1 VPFVAGGTTDN
12 IARLMAQ
19 RFSESLGQTV
29 VVNNRPGG
37 GSTIGTNAVAKA
49 PPDGHTL
56 LVTTIGFAINAGLQK
71 LPYDPI
77 GDFTPITELASLPLV
92 LVVHASV
99 PATNLQEFIALAKS
113 KPGGWD
119 YASSGTGTSP
129 HLAAE
134 MFKSMAGIELVHVP
148 FKGNAE
154 AMNSLMGGHV
164 KIYFALV
171 PAVLQHIK
179 AGTLRPLAVTTEQR
193 LPYLPDVPTIAEL
206 GFPAMRS
213 VPGRASSRPPAPRK
227 TSSSRSTASSFA
239 CSRCRRSMGVS
250 RRRVPTLSEARPSFR
265 APREERDHQVEQGDQ
280 NIRHANLELG
290 YGLVSRTAAD
300 RPQESDQHRV
310 GDCESRQHRHGRP
323 CPQGFDHERAR
334 RRRKRLDDQARK
346 RQASHQRGVAGW
358 DRTARAATC
367 RARST

>member
-1 VPFVAGGTTDN
+1 MIALLAQTACVLALVLTTTLPAAALDYPKKTIELVVPFVAGGTTDN

-19 RFSESLGQTV
+19 RFSDSWGQTV
-29 VVNNRPGG
+29 VVNNRAGG

-49 PPDGHTL
+49 APDGHTL

-77 GDFTPITELASLPLV
+77 ADFAPITELASLPLV
-92 LVVHASV
+92 LVVHASLPV
-99 PATNLQEFIALAKS
+99 TNLQEFIALAKS

-134 MFKSMAGIELVHVP
+134 MFKSMAGVELVHVP

-179 AGTLRPLAVTTEQR
+179 AGTLRAIAVTTEER

-206 GFPAMRS
+206 GFP
-213 VPGRASSRPPAPRK
+213 GYEISSWQGVFAPAGTPKDVVAKINGELVRMLNMPDVRRRISQEGADPVGSTADAFANRVKNEITKWTKVIK
-227 TSSSRSTASSFA
+227 TS
-239 CSRCRRSMGVS
+239 GIQ
-250 RRRVPTLSEARPSFR
+250 PS
-265 APREERDHQVEQGDQ
+265 
-280 NIRHANLELG
+280 N
-290 YGLVSRTAAD
+290 
-300 RPQESDQHRV
+300 
-310 GDCESRQHRHGRP
+310 
-323 CPQGFDHERAR
+323 
-334 RRRKRLDDQARK
+334 
-346 RQASHQRGVAGW
+346 
-358 DRTARAATC
+358 
-367 RARST
+367 

>member
-1 VPFVAGGTTDN
+1 MIAPLARTACVLASALVVTLPAAAQDYPKRPIELVVPFVAGGTTDN

-19 RFSESLGQTV
+19 RFSESWGQTV
-29 VVNNRPGG
+29 VVNNRAGG

-77 GDFTPITELASLPLV
+77 GDFTPIAELASLPLV

-179 AGTLRPLAVTTEQR
+179 TGALRAIAVTTEER

-206 GFPAMRS
+206 GFPGYEISSWQGVFAPAGTPKDVVAKINGELVRMLN
-213 VPGRASSRPPAPRK
+213 VPEIRRRISQEGADPVGSTPDAFATRVKNEITKWTKVIK
-227 TSSSRSTASSFA
+227 TS
-239 CSRCRRSMGVS
+239 G
-250 RRRVPTLSEARPSFR
+250 
-265 APREERDHQVEQGDQ
+265 
-280 NIRHANLELG
+280 I
-290 YGLVSRTAAD
+290 
-300 RPQESDQHRV
+300 
-310 GDCESRQHRHGRP
+310 
-323 CPQGFDHERAR
+323 
-334 RRRKRLDDQARK
+334 
-346 RQASHQRGVAGW
+346 QASN
-358 DRTARAATC
+358 
-367 RARST
+367 

>member
-1 VPFVAGGTTDN
+1 MIAPLARTACVLAIALVVTLPAAAQDYPKRPIELVVPFVAGGTTDN

-19 RFSESLGQTV
+19 RFSESWGQTV
-29 VVNNRPGG
+29 VVNNRAGG

-113 KPGGWD
+113 KAGGWD

-179 AGTLRPLAVTTEQR
+179 AGTLRAIAVTTEER

-206 GFPAMRS
+206 GFPGYEISSWQGVFAPAGTPKDVVAKINGELVRMLN
-213 VPGRASSRPPAPRK
+213 VPEVRRRISQEGADPVGSTPDAFANRVKNEITKWTKVIK
-227 TSSSRSTASSFA
+227 TS
-239 CSRCRRSMGVS
+239 GIQ
-250 RRRVPTLSEARPSFR
+250 PS
-265 APREERDHQVEQGDQ
+265 
-280 NIRHANLELG
+280 N
-290 YGLVSRTAAD
+290 
-300 RPQESDQHRV
+300 
-310 GDCESRQHRHGRP
+310 
-323 CPQGFDHERAR
+323 
-334 RRRKRLDDQARK
+334 
-346 RQASHQRGVAGW
+346 
-358 DRTARAATC
+358 
-367 RARST
+367 

>member
-1 VPFVAGGTTDN
+1 MIALFARTACVLASALMATWPAAAQDYPKKQIELVVPFVAGGTTDN

-19 RFSESLGQTV
+19 RFSESWGQTV
-29 VVNNRPGG
+29 VVNNRAGG

-49 PPDGHTL
+49 SPDGHTL

-77 GDFTPITELASLPLV
+77 GDFTPITELALLPLV
-92 LVVHASV
+92 LVVHPSV
-99 PATNLQEFIALAKS
+99 PATSLDEFIALAKS
-113 KPGGWD
+113 KAGGWD

-179 AGTLRPLAVTTEQR
+179 AGTLRAIAVTTEER

-206 GFPAMRS
+206 GFPGYEISSWQGVFAPAGTPKDVVAKINGELVRMLK
-213 VPGRASSRPPAPRK
+213 VPEVHRRISQEGADPVGSTPDAFANRVKNEITKWTKVIK
-227 TSSSRSTASSFA
+227 TS
-239 CSRCRRSMGVS
+239 GIQ
-250 RRRVPTLSEARPSFR
+250 PS
-265 APREERDHQVEQGDQ
+265 
-280 NIRHANLELG
+280 N
-290 YGLVSRTAAD
+290 
-300 RPQESDQHRV
+300 
-310 GDCESRQHRHGRP
+310 
-323 CPQGFDHERAR
+323 
-334 RRRKRLDDQARK
+334 
-346 RQASHQRGVAGW
+346 
-358 DRTARAATC
+358 
-367 RARST
+367 

>member
-1 VPFVAGGTTDN
+1 VVPFVAGGTTDN

-19 RFSESLGQTV
+19 RFSESWGQTV
-29 VVNNRPGG
+29 VVNNRAGG

-77 GDFTPITELASLPLV
+77 GDFTPIAELASLPLV

-179 AGTLRPLAVTTEQR
+179 TGALRAIAVTTEER

-206 GFPAMRS
+206 GFPGYEISSWQGVFAPAGTPKDVVGKINGELVRMLN
-213 VPGRASSRPPAPRK
+213 VPEIRRRILQEGADPVGSTPDAFATRVKNEITKWTKVIK
-227 TSSSRSTASSFA
+227 TS
-239 CSRCRRSMGVS
+239 G
-250 RRRVPTLSEARPSFR
+250 
-265 APREERDHQVEQGDQ
+265 
-280 NIRHANLELG
+280 I
-290 YGLVSRTAAD
+290 
-300 RPQESDQHRV
+300 
-310 GDCESRQHRHGRP
+310 
-323 CPQGFDHERAR
+323 
-334 RRRKRLDDQARK
+334 
-346 RQASHQRGVAGW
+346 QASN
-358 DRTARAATC
+358 
-367 RARST
+367 

>member
-1 VPFVAGGTTDN
+1 MIAPLARTACVLAIALVVTFPAAAQDYPKRPIELVVPFVAGGTTDN

-19 RFSESLGQTV
+19 RFSESWGQTV
-29 VVNNRPGG
+29 VVNNRAGG

-77 GDFTPITELASLPLV
+77 GDFTPIAELASLPLV

-179 AGTLRPLAVTTEQR
+179 TGALRAIAVTTEER

-206 GFPAMRS
+206 GFPGYEISSWQGVFAPAGTPKDVVGKINGELVRMLN
-213 VPGRASSRPPAPRK
+213 VPEIRRRISQEGADPVGSTPDAFATRVKNEITKWTKVIK
-227 TSSSRSTASSFA
+227 TS
-239 CSRCRRSMGVS
+239 G
-250 RRRVPTLSEARPSFR
+250 
-265 APREERDHQVEQGDQ
+265 
-280 NIRHANLELG
+280 I
-290 YGLVSRTAAD
+290 
-300 RPQESDQHRV
+300 
-310 GDCESRQHRHGRP
+310 
-323 CPQGFDHERAR
+323 
-334 RRRKRLDDQARK
+334 
-346 RQASHQRGVAGW
+346 QASN
-358 DRTARAATC
+358 
-367 RARST
+367 

>member
-1 VPFVAGGTTDN
+1 MIAPLARTACVLASALVVTLPAAAQDYPKKPIELVVPFVAGGTTDN

-19 RFSESLGQTV
+19 RFSESWGQTV
-29 VVNNRPGG
+29 VVNNRAGG

-77 GDFTPITELASLPLV
+77 GDFTPIAELASLPLV

-179 AGTLRPLAVTTEQR
+179 TGALRAIAVTTEER

-206 GFPAMRS
+206 GFPGYEISSWQGVFAPAGTPKDVVGKINGELVRMLN
-213 VPGRASSRPPAPRK
+213 VPEIRRRISQEGADPVGSTPDAFATRVKNEITKWTKVIK
-227 TSSSRSTASSFA
+227 TS
-239 CSRCRRSMGVS
+239 GIQVS
-250 RRRVPTLSEARPSFR
+250 
-265 APREERDHQVEQGDQ
+265 
-280 NIRHANLELG
+280 N
-290 YGLVSRTAAD
+290 
-300 RPQESDQHRV
+300 
-310 GDCESRQHRHGRP
+310 
-323 CPQGFDHERAR
+323 
-334 RRRKRLDDQARK
+334 
-346 RQASHQRGVAGW
+346 
-358 DRTARAATC
+358 
-367 RARST
+367 

>member
-1 VPFVAGGTTDN
+1 MIAPLARTACVLASALVVTLPAAAQDYPKKPIELVVPFVAGGTTDN

-19 RFSESLGQTV
+19 RFSDSWGQTV
-29 VVNNRPGG
+29 VVNNRAGG

-77 GDFTPITELASLPLV
+77 GDFTPIAELASLPLV

-179 AGTLRPLAVTTEQR
+179 TGALRAIAVTTEER

-206 GFPAMRS
+206 GFPGYEISSWQGVFAPAGTPKDVVGKINGELVRMLN
-213 VPGRASSRPPAPRK
+213 VPEIRRRILQEGADPVGSTPDAFATRVKNEITKWTKVIK
-227 TSSSRSTASSFA
+227 TS
-239 CSRCRRSMGVS
+239 G
-250 RRRVPTLSEARPSFR
+250 
-265 APREERDHQVEQGDQ
+265 
-280 NIRHANLELG
+280 I
-290 YGLVSRTAAD
+290 
-300 RPQESDQHRV
+300 
-310 GDCESRQHRHGRP
+310 
-323 CPQGFDHERAR
+323 
-334 RRRKRLDDQARK
+334 
-346 RQASHQRGVAGW
+346 QASN
-358 DRTARAATC
+358 
-367 RARST
+367 